1 MTDLHLHGDELA
13 RGARDDLAVNVV
25 AGGPR
30 PWLRSALAAALDHLG
45 AYPDEAAATA
55 AVAARHGRGLK
66 EVVLLNGAS
75 QAFWL
80 AAALGPRRPV
90 CVHPSFTEPDVALRA
105 ARRPPRHVVL
115 DQPWALSPDDI
126 PDDADLVVVGNPT
139 NPTGVLHPRAA
150 LAALCRP
157 GRVTL
162 VDESFMDF
170 VPGEPETLA
179 AQRELPGLVVVRSL
193 TKLHAIPGLRA
204 GYLLAPA
211 PLAARLRA
219 QRAAWS
225 VNALALAAIEA
236 IVSRPDHAAAI
247 ARNTAGQRADLVARL
262 RHLPGATVHP
272 GAANFVL
279 LDLPG
284 GDSAARR
291 LREQGI
297 AVRPCASFPG
307 LTADHLRLTVR
318 DSATHAR
325 AVDALGACALPGHDG
340 LAVGDAQQHAV
351 AAMEDLDAHEV
362 AAHVHGRG

>member
-1 MTDLHLHGDELA
+1 MTRHDADLHLHGDQLA

-25 AGGPR
+25 AGGPP
-30 PWLRSALAAALDHLG
+30 PWLRAAVAAALADLG
-45 AYPDEAAATA
+45 AYPDEADAIA
-55 AVAARHGRGLK
+55 AVAERHGRSAQ

-90 CVHPSFTEPDVALRA
+90 CVHPSFTEPEVALRA
-105 ARRPPRHVVL
+105 ARRPPRRVVL
-115 DQPWALSPDDI
+115 DAPWELRAGDVPE
-126 PDDADLVVVGNPT
+126 DADLVVVGNPT
-139 NPTGVLHPRAA
+139 NPTGVLHRRHV

-179 AQRELPGLVVVRSL
+179 AERELPGLVVARSL

-204 GYLLAPA
+204 GYLLAPV

-219 QRAAWS
+219 QRPAWS
-225 VNALALAAIEA
+225 VNALALAAIQAIAAHPEHAEA
-236 IVSRPDHAAAI
+236 IALD
-247 ARNTAGQRADLVARL
+247 TAGRRADLVARL
-262 RHLPGATVHP
+262 TEVPGATVHP
-272 GAANFVL
+272 AVANFVL
-279 LDLPG
+279 ARIAN
-284 GDSAARR
+284 GDTAARR

-307 LTADHLRLTVR
+307 LTADHIRLTVR
-318 DSATHAR
+318 DP
-325 AVDALGACALPGHDG
+325 GAHER
-340 LAVGDAQQHAV
+340 V
-351 AAMEDLDAHEV
+351 AAALRGDQPDAIRRSL
-362 AAHVHGRG
+362 ASMR

>member
-1 MTDLHLHGDELA
+1 MSSDLHLHGDELA
-13 RGARDDLAVNVV
+13 RGATDDLAVNVV
-25 AGGPR
+25 AGGP
-30 PWLRSALAAALDHLG
+30 PSWLRAAIEAAMAELG
-45 AYPDEAAATA
+45 AYPDESAAIA
-55 AVAARHGRGLK
+55 AVAARHGRGAK

-90 CVHPSFTEPDVALRA
+90 CVHPSFTEPEVALRA
-105 ARRPPRHVVL
+105 ARRPPRHVTL
-115 DQPWALSPDDI
+115 DEPWTLAPGDA
-126 PDDADLVVVGNPT
+126 PEDADLVVIGNPT
-139 NPTGVLHPRAA
+139 NPTGVLHPRATI
-150 LAALCRP
+150 AALCRP

-179 AQRELPGLVVVRSL
+179 AERELPGLVVVRSL

-236 IVSRPDHAAAI
+236 IAARPDHAEAI
-247 ARNTAGQRADLVARL
+247 AHQTAHARADLAERLARV
-262 RHLPGATVHP
+262 PGASVHP
-272 GAANFVL
+272 GAANFL
-279 LDLPG
+279 LVRLPG
-284 GDSAARR
+284 GAATAER
-291 LREQGI
+291 LRREQGI

-318 DSATHAR
+318 DPETHAR
-325 AVDALGACALPGHDG
+325 V
-340 LAVGDAQQHAV
+340 V
-351 AAMEDLDAHEV
+351 AALADRKL
-362 AAHVHGRG
+362 RGSLSLQSH

>member
-1 MTDLHLHGDELA
+1 VTARLDLHGDELA

-25 AGGPR
+25 AGGPP
-30 PWLRSALAAALDHLG
+30 PWLRAAVAAALEDLG

-55 AVAARHGRGLK
+55 AIAERHGRSPK
-66 EVVLLNGAS
+66 QVVLLNGAS

-90 CVHPSFTEPDVALRA
+90 CLHPSFTEPEVALRA
-105 ARRPPRHVVL
+105 ARRPPRRVIL
-115 DQPWALSPDDI
+115 DAPWELRATDV

-139 NPTGVLHPRAA
+139 NPTGVLHRRHE

-157 GRVTL
+157 GRIML

-179 AQRELPGLVVVRSL
+179 AERGLPGLVVARSL

-204 GYLLAPA
+204 GYLLAPV

-219 QRAAWS
+219 QRPAWS

-236 IVSRPDHAAAI
+236 IAAHPEHAEAI
-247 ARNTAGQRADLVARL
+247 ARDTEHCRAHLVERL
-262 RHLPGATVHP
+262 ADVPGATVHP

-279 LDLPG
+279 VHLPDG
-284 GDSAARR
+284 AAATQH
-291 LREQGI
+291 LREQGV

-307 LTADHLRLTVR
+307 LSADHLRLTVR
-318 DSATHAR
+318 DPATHER
-325 AVDALGACALPGHDG
+325 
-340 LAVGDAQQHAV
+340 V
-351 AAMEDLDAHEV
+351 AAALRGALSPSRS
-362 AAHVHGRG
+362 AARSRRCGSR

>member
-1 MTDLHLHGDELA
+1 MTIDLHLHGDELA

-25 AGGPR
+25 AGGPP
-30 PWLRSALAAALDHLG
+30 PWLRAAVAAALEDLG
-45 AYPDEAAATA
+45 SYPDETAATA
-55 AVAARHGRGLK
+55 AIAERHGRSTK

-80 AAALGPRRPV
+80 AAALAPRRPV
-90 CVHPSFTEPDVALRA
+90 CVHPSFTEPEVALRA
-105 ARRPPRHVVL
+105 ARRPPRHVIL
-115 DQPWALSPDDI
+115 EAPWALDPSDV

-179 AQRELPGLVVVRSL
+179 AERGLPGLVVVRSL

-204 GYLLAPA
+204 GYLLAPV

-219 QRAAWS
+219 QRPVWS
-225 VNALALAAIEA
+225 VNALAI
-236 IVSRPDHAAAI
+236 AAI
-247 ARNTAGQRADLVARL
+247 AAIAAHPEHAATVARDTARLRADLTERL
-262 RHLPGATVHP
+262 QQLPGATVHP

-279 LDLPG
+279 VHLPHG
-284 GDSAARR
+284 GTTAER

-318 DSATHAR
+318 DPATHAR
-325 AVDALGACALPGHDG
+325 VVDALAERKIGASLS
-340 LAVGDAQQHAV
+340 LQSN
-351 AAMEDLDAHEV
+351 
-362 AAHVHGRG
+362 

>member
-1 MTDLHLHGDELA
+1 VTDLHLHGDELA

-25 AGGPR
+25 AGGPP
-30 PWLRSALAAALDHLG
+30 PWLRAAVAGALEDLG
-45 AYPDEAAATA
+45 AYPDEAVATTA
-55 AVAARHGRGLK
+55 IAERPGRGAQ

-80 AAALGPRRPV
+80 AAALAPRRPV
-90 CVHPSFTEPDVALRA
+90 CVHPSFTEPEVALRA
-105 ARRPPRHVVL
+105 ARRPTRRAIL
-115 DQPWALSPDDI
+115 DAPWRLDPGAI
-126 PDDADLVVVGNPT
+126 PEDADLVVVGNPT
-139 NPTGVLHPRAA
+139 NPTGVLHPRSA

-179 AQRELPGLVVVRSL
+179 RARDLPGLVVVRSL

-204 GYLLAPA
+204 GYLLAPP

-219 QRAAWS
+219 QRPAWS
-225 VNALALAAIEA
+225 VNALALAAIAA
-236 IVSRPDHAAAI
+236 IAAHPDHAATV
-247 ARNTAGQRADLVARL
+247 ARDTARL
-262 RHLPGATVHP
+262 RTDLAERLGRLPGATVHP

-279 LDLPG
+279 VHLPDG
-284 GDSAARR
+284 ATAAER

-318 DSATHAR
+318 DPATHAR
-325 AVDALGACALPGHDG
+325 VVAA
-340 LAVGDAQQHAV
+340 LAVRGSAGAV
-351 AAMEDLDAHEV
+351 ASRRALDAV
-362 AAHVHGRG
+362 AKVRGATAPTR

>member
-1 MTDLHLHGDELA
+1 MTRHADHAASTRASDVDLHLHGDALA
-13 RGARDDLAVNVV
+13 RGARDDLAVNVL
-25 AGGPR
+25 AGGPP
-30 PWLRSALAAALDHLG
+30 PWLRAAAAAALGDLG
-45 AYPDEAAATA
+45 AYPDEAAAIA
-55 AVAARHGRGLK
+55 AVAERHGRSAE

-90 CVHPSFTEPDVALRA
+90 CVHPSFTEPEVALRA
-105 ARRPPRHVVL
+105 ARRPPRRVVL
-115 DQPWALSPDDI
+115 DGPWALRATDV

-139 NPTGVLHPRAA
+139 NPTGVLHRRHQ
-150 LAALCRP
+150 LAPVCRP

-179 AQRELPGLVVVRSL
+179 AERALPGLVVARSL

-204 GYLLAPA
+204 GYLLAPV

-219 QRAAWS
+219 QRPAWS

-236 IVSRPDHAAAI
+236 IAAHPGYAEAI
-247 ARNTAGQRADLVARL
+247 ALETRRARADLVARL
-262 RHLPGATVHP
+262 AEVPGATVHP

-279 LDLPG
+279 VHLRNG
-284 GDSAARR
+284 AAAAQR

-318 DSATHAR
+318 DP
-325 AVDALGACALPGHDG
+325 GAHER
-340 LAVGDAQQHAV
+340 V
-351 AAMEDLDAHEV
+351 AAALRGALSRSLS
-362 AAHVHGRG
+362 AARSPRCGSR